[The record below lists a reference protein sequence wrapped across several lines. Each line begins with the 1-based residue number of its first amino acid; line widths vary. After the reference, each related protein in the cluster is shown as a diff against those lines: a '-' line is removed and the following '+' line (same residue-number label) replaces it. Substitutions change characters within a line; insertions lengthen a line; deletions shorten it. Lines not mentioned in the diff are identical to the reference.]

1 MPSPGFSTRAIH
13 AGQPPDPATGAVN
26 VPIYA
31 SSTYA
36 QTALGENKGYEYSRG
51 ANPTRTALESNLAS
65 LEGGAGAAAFAS
77 GMAAIAGVL
86 GTLAA
91 GDHVVC
97 GANVY
102 GGTRRFFDRLLARQ
116 GLSFSYVD
124 TRAAAAV
131 ARAFRKETRLLWT
144 ESPTNPLMEL
154 CDLREMARLAHTA
167 GAALAVDNTFMSPY
181 FQRPIELGA
190 DFVVHST
197 TKYLNGHSD
206 GLGGAVVAARPDQIE
221 AVRFVQKAAGA
232 ILSPFECFLV
242 LRGIKTLAVR
252 MRQHDASGRRVAAFL
267 AAHPKVRAVYY
278 PGLPSHPQHELACRQ
293 MSGFG
298 GMVAFETGG
307 LTQARAV
314 LARLRL
320 GALGESLGGVET
332 LVSHPATMSHVG
344 ISAAER
350 AAMGVT
356 DGLVRVSVG
365 LEDVEDIEADLAQ
378 ALDAI

>member
-1 MPSPGFSTRAIH
+1 MSRHGFSTRAIH

-36 QTALGENKGYEYSRG
+36 QAGLGEHKGYEYSRA
-51 ANPTRTALESNLAS
+51 ANPTRAALEANLAS

-77 GMAAIAGVL
+77 GMAAIAAVL
-86 GTLAA
+86 ATLQA

-97 GANVY
+97 GCNVY
-102 GGTRRFFDRLLARQ
+102 GGTARLFNQVLARQ
-116 GLSFSYVD
+116 GLEFTYVE
-124 TRAAAAV
+124 TRDPAAV
-131 ARAFRKETRLLWT
+131 ERALRPSSRLLWV

-154 CDLREMARLAHTA
+154 CDLRRMAELAHAA

-181 FQRPIELGA
+181 FQRPIEYGA
-190 DFVVHST
+190 DWVIHST

-206 GLGGAVVAARPDQIE
+206 GLGGAVIAARAELAE

-242 LRGIKTLAVR
+242 LRGIKTLPVR
-252 MRQHDASGRRVAAFL
+252 MRQHDANGRRIAAFL
-267 AAHPKVRAVYY
+267 AAHPSVRAVYY
-278 PGLPSHPQHELACRQ
+278 PGLASHPQHELARRQ

-298 GMVAFETGG
+298 GMASFETGG
-307 LTQARAV
+307 LEQARA
-314 LARLRL
+314 LLGRLRL
-320 GALGESLGGVET
+320 CALGESLGGVET
-332 LVSHPATMSHVG
+332 LVSHPASMSHVG
-344 ISAAER
+344 MSGAER
-350 AAMGVT
+350 AAMGVS
-356 DGLVRVSVG
+356 DGLVRVSAG

-378 ALDAI
+378 ALR

>member
-36 QTALGENKGYEYSRG
+36 QPALGENKGYEYSRA

-124 TRAAAAV
+124 TRDAAAV
-131 ARAFRKETRLLWT
+131 ARAFRNETRLLWT

-307 LTQARAV
+307 LAQARAV
-314 LARLRL
+314 LARLRVA
-320 GALGESLGGVET
+320 ALGESLGGVET